1 MTKDDKRQGVE
12 EEDACYVRQ
21 NEDVT
26 SMREIATIN
35 RTWDDDSVN

>member
-1 MTKDDKRQGVE
+1 VE

-26 SMREIATIN
+26 SMGEICNHQQNMGWWQCQLERVVVI
-35 RTWDDDSVN
+35 